1 MGWRSRGPDTDGAR
15 GSVPASAAPSAR
27 RLRRARLGD
36 LRLWLGLALV
46 VGSVVVGARVMS
58 VDEATVVVLRATRD
72 LAAGSVPRDLVPVR
86 VNSTVAGGEYLS
98 GQPPA
103 GDVLRW
109 PISAG
114 ELVPRSA
121 IAAAADT
128 KMREVTIPVDP
139 LHAPPGLQSGD
150 MVDVWSSPREN
161 EPGAPV
167 LVLPAVTVAA
177 VAAEDVGLGG
187 EIGVVLDVPAESV
200 SAVVLA
206 ARSGVVDLV
215 AVPLGSQV
223 LAGVDV
229 EAAGP

>member
-1 MGWRSRGPDTDGAR
+1 MGWRSRGSGVDAVR
-15 GSVPASAAPSAR
+15 GSVPASAAPTAR

-72 LAAGSVPRDLVPVR
+72 LAAGSVPTDLAPVR
-86 VNSTVAGGEYLS
+86 VNAQVAGGEYLS

-114 ELVPRSA
+114 ELVPMSA

-128 KMREVTIPVDP
+128 QMREVTIPVDP
-139 LHAPPGLQSGD
+139 LHAPPGLQPGD

-161 EPGAPV
+161 EPGAPA
-167 LVLPAVTVAA
+167 LVLPTVTVAA
-177 VAAEDVGLGG
+177 VASEDVGLGG

-200 SAVVLA
+200 SGVVLA
-206 ARSGVVDLV
+206 SRSGVIDLV
-215 AVPLGSQV
+215 SVPIGSQV
-223 LAGVDV
+223 PAGVDLK
-229 EAAGP
+229 AAGP